1 MAYIAIKPCRFAGQS
16 FRIGDEVPADVIQP
30 GAAKNLVK
38 MGIIAAPKD
47 GGKPAPTIEY
57 IPDPTPIRVGIP
69 VEDGRLNLNLTA
81 EGLQAIFDVL
91 TATISEAEPVIREIT
106 DNDALILLHESDPRK
121 SIKELV
127 ETRAKALNAIPEDSE
142 SEGE

>member
-1 MAYIAIKPCRFAGQS
+1 MAYIAIKPCKFAGQT

-38 MGIIAAPKD
+38 MGIIAPQD

-57 IPDPTPIRVGIP
+57 IRDPTPIRVNIP
-69 VEDGRLNLNLTA
+69 VRDGRLNLNLTA

-106 DNDALILLHESDPRK
+106 DSDALILLHESDPRK

-127 ETRAKALNAIPEDSE
+127 ETRAKALNEIPEDIE